1 MLKST
6 AEKLCCPA
14 RIQGKPCQGQFR
26 LEGQGTRDE
35 VVYGALECERCGER
49 YPILEGVAIV
59 VPEPGEYLLAHVK
72 GISKFVPDSQIPSEY
87 RDEFTEQR
95 EALEAEAGEHIE
107 EDLESGRVN
116 ALYLMNHYLG
126 CEGNPETW
134 WKSVPASES
143 PEITEWIRRYWDR
156 GPFETVSAWIEPG
169 QTVLELGCGVG
180 GLCRRI
186 RGKAKS
192 YLGVD
197 SSFHSILL
205 ARHLNLG
212 APYRGE
218 LRFPGDL
225 LFGNLA
231 REFTLPIERG
241 GIHADGVPYS
251 DFVVGEIDALPLP
264 SGKFEVAVSM
274 NAIDMLNE
282 PKILPEEQFRLVSPG
297 GVAIQTGPYI
307 WHDRIAKGL
316 RGRMPKG
323 ISDSAAVVEWLYR
336 ICGFRV
342 EKSEPHVP
350 WLFFKHLRQIELYSV
365 HALYAKKPD

>member
-6 AEKLCCPA
+6 LEKLCCPA
-14 RIQGKPCQGQFR
+14 RLKGRVCHGTFR
-26 LEGQGTRDE
+26 LDGEGSREE
-35 VVYGALECERCGER
+35 VVYGSLECTRCGSR

-59 VPEPGEYLLAHVK
+59 VPDPGEYLLAHVK
-72 GISKFVPDSQIPSEY
+72 GISKFVPDSQIPP
-87 RDEFTEQR
+87 EFREEFREQR
-95 EALEAEAGEHIE
+95 EALEAEDAEHIE
-107 EDLESGRVN
+107 EDLESARVN

-126 CEGNPETW
+126 YEGSGDTW

-143 PEITEWIRRYWDR
+143 PEISEWIRLYWDR
-156 GPFETVSAWIEPG
+156 GPFRTVTEWIEAG
-169 QTVLELGCGVG
+169 QGVLELGCGVG
-180 GLCRRI
+180 GLCRRL
-186 RGKAKS
+186 RGKAS
-192 YLGVD
+192 AYLGVD

-225 LFGNLA
+225 LFGNLSCK
-231 REFTLPIERG
+231 FNLPVERG
-241 GIHADGVPYS
+241 GIHAEAPAFA
-251 DFVVGEIDALPLP
+251 DFIVGEIDALPLP
-264 SGKFEVAVSM
+264 SARFDVTVSM
-274 NAIDMLNE
+274 NAIDMLHE
-282 PKILPEEQFRLVSPG
+282 PKILPEEQFRLGVPG

-307 WHDRIAKGL
+307 WHDRIAKGI

-323 ISDSAAVVEWLYR
+323 VSDSAAAVEWLYR
-336 ICGFRV
+336 VCGF
-342 EKSEPHVP
+342 EIGKTAPHVP

>member
-1 MLKST
+1 MLRST
-6 AEKLCCPA
+6 ADRICCPV
-14 RIQGKPCQGQFR
+14 RMRGKPCHGKLKIQG
-26 LEGQGTRDE
+26 EGSLDE
-35 VVYGALECERCGER
+35 VVYGALECQECGGR

-59 VPEPGEYLLAHVK
+59 VPVPDEYLLAHVK
-72 GISKFVPDSQIPSEY
+72 GISKFIPDSKIPESVRE
-87 RDEFTEQR
+87 EFIEQR
-95 EALEAEAGEHIE
+95 EILEAEAGEHIE
-107 EDLESGRVN
+107 EDLESDRVN
-116 ALYLMNHYLG
+116 ALYLMNHYLAYENG
-126 CEGNPETW
+126 QEEW
-134 WKSVPASES
+134 WKTVPASES
-143 PEITEWIRRYWDR
+143 PVISEWIRRYWDR
-156 GPFETVSAWIEPG
+156 GPFLTVSSWIQTG

-180 GLCRRI
+180 GLCRRV
-186 RGKAKS
+186 RGTAKS

-231 REFTLPIERG
+231 CRFTLPVERG
-241 GIHADGVPYS
+241 GIHAGGDPFA

-264 SGKFEVAVSM
+264 SGGFDVAVSM
-274 NAIDMLNE
+274 NAIDMLDE
-282 PKILPEEQFRLVSPG
+282 PKILPEEQFRLVAPG

-307 WHDRIAKGL
+307 WHDRIARGL

-323 ISDSAAVVEWLYR
+323 IEDSAALVEWLYR
-336 ICGFRV
+336 ICGFQI

-365 HALYAKKPD
+365 HALYARKPA